1 MSPRNGNEADVPVI
15 TSESDDNTFR
25 LLQMAAGG
33 PGHRHRHG
41 GACTWYVQNAFR
53 EVFREWCPMH
63 QATHSHV
70 ERVTSPSVR

>member
-33 PGHRHRHG
+33 RAIATGERAHG
-41 GACTWYVQNAFR
+41 MCKTHFERFFENGVQ
-53 EVFREWCPMH
+53 CIKPLIH
-63 QATHSHV
+63 T
-70 ERVTSPSVR
+70 